1 MLKNVAKTKTLRIVK
16 MLNQKTK
23 NAQKE
28 MLVVKKQEKRELIVT
43 KRTRAVAQALNN
55 FFLKIIPQKSHN
67 NVALFLIKQSE

>member
-55 FFLKIIPQKSHN
+55 FFLKNHTSKEPQ
-67 NVALFLIKQSE
+67 